1 MIDLFGGVTEKM
13 SIYLEKLQYHSG
25 ETVRGK
31 LLVSTNKDSKA
42 RDFRFV
48 AEGKEETR
56 IVVRYTDHHGSSDN
70 SYTRSTGR
78 KQTYTD
84 SDTFF
89 KQDLFEFVSGNE
101 PFAKKSGDGITI
113 IKGKHEIP
121 FEFVIPSNALESY
134 SGKNAWIR
142 YTVKATIDKKLRG
155 DSNESISF
163 GVMGAG
169 IRSGNVSPNP
179 IVISDQNSKG
189 LEIMLEVEESTYNAG
204 DNLHGKVALQG
215 DNDAAA
221 DIRSIQILLTATEY
235 ATASGQTKTNTMEEH
250 IHNITQWESS
260 KSLPFEIRIPQ
271 TAPKS
276 YVGRYSEL
284 YWTIKA
290 KVDIPMGF
298 DLNASS
304 RIEIL

>member
-1 MIDLFGGVTEKM
+1 MG
-13 SIYLEKLQYHSG
+13 KLQYHLG
-25 ETVRGK
+25 ETVKGK
-31 LLVSTNKDSKA
+31 LLVTTNKDSKA
-42 RDFRFV
+42 RAFRFV

-56 IVVRYTDHHGSSDN
+56 IVVRYTDHHGSDN
-70 SYTRSTGR
+70 SYTRSTER

-89 KQDLFEFVSGNE
+89 KQDLFEFVSGDE
-101 PFAKKSGDGITI
+101 PFVKESGDGITI

-134 SGKNAWIR
+134 SGNNAWIR

-155 DSNESISF
+155 DLNESISF
-163 GVMGAG
+163 GVMGTG
-169 IRSGNVSPNP
+169 TRPGNVSPNP
-179 IVISDQNSKG
+179 IVISDQSSKG
-189 LEIMLEVEESTYNAG
+189 LVITLEVEESTYNAG
-204 DNLHGKVALQG
+204 DSLHGMVTLQS
-215 DNDAAA
+215 DDDAAN
-221 DIRSIQILLTATEY
+221 IRSMQILLTATEY
-235 ATASGQTKTNTMEEH
+235 ATASGQTKTNTIEEH
-250 IHNITQWESS
+250 ARNITQWEYN

-290 KVDIPMGF
+290 KVDIPTGF

-304 RIEIL
+304 RIEIF

>member
-1 MIDLFGGVTEKM
+1 MIDLFGGHTEKL
-13 SIYLEKLQYHSG
+13 SIYLEKLQYHLG

-31 LLVSTNKDSKA
+31 LLVSTNKDSRA
-42 RDFRFV
+42 RAFRFV

-56 IVVRYTDHHGSSDN
+56 IVVRHTDHHGSDK
-70 SYTRSTGR
+70 SYTRSTER

-89 KQDLFEFVSGNE
+89 RQDLFEFVSANE
-101 PFAKKSGDGITI
+101 PFAKESGDGITI

-155 DSNESISF
+155 DLNESISF
-163 GVMGAG
+163 GVTGKG
-169 IRSGNVSPNP
+169 DHSGNVTPNP

-189 LEIMLEVEESTYNAG
+189 LVIALEVEESTYNAG
-204 DNLHGKVALQG
+204 DNLHGMVTLQS
-215 DNDAAA
+215 DNDDAAN
-221 DIRSIQILLTATEY
+221 IRGIQILITATEY
-235 ATASGQTKTNTMEEH
+235 ATASGQTKTNTVDERTH
-250 IHNITQWESS
+250 IIAQWEYN
-260 KSLPFEIRIPQ
+260 KPLPFEMRIPQ
-271 TAPKS
+271 SAPKS

-290 KVDIPMGF
+290 KVDMPMGF

>member
-1 MIDLFGGVTEKM
+1 LIDLFGGATEKL
-13 SIYLEKLQYHSG
+13 SIYLEKLQYHIG

-42 RDFRFV
+42 RAFRFV

-56 IVVRYTDHHGSSDN
+56 IVVRYTDHHGSDN
-70 SYTRSTGR
+70 YYTRSTER

-101 PFAKKSGDGITI
+101 PFAKESGDGITT

-134 SGKNAWIR
+134 NGKNAWVR

-155 DSNESISF
+155 DLNESISF
-163 GVMGAG
+163 AVMGTG
-169 IRSGNVSPNP
+169 NRSGNVPPNP

-189 LEIMLEVEESTYNAG
+189 LAITLEVEESTYNAG
-204 DNLHGKVALQG
+204 DNLHGMVTLQS
-215 DNDAAA
+215 DNDASN
-221 DIRSIQILLTATEY
+221 IRSIQILLTATEY
-235 ATASGQTKTNTMEEH
+235 ATASGQTKTNIIDERA
-250 IHNITQWESS
+250 HNIAQWEYN

-290 KVDIPMGF
+290 KVDMPMGF

-304 RIEIL
+304 RIEIF